1 MCPFPRVVFLSLA
14 GFLAL
19 ALTGCTLST
28 TAAPTPEAGLAIT
41 GIVHGGQNP
50 IVGAH
55 VYLLAANA
63 GVFTP
68 NASGYGNA
76 SLSLLKS
83 TGTNTVLD
91 TSGGPTNGFYYVT
104 TDSNGNFAITGD
116 YTCVGGQQVYMYS
129 LGGDPGLGSGTNSAA
144 GLMAALGTC
153 PGSVG
158 ANHIFSSGLYV
169 VINEVS
175 TVAAAYAFA
184 GFATDALHVS
194 SSGTAAAKLGIAN
207 AFLNAAE
214 LETLS
219 TGVANL
225 SSPAGVGTT
234 ANGGGAMPQA
244 EVNTLGN
251 ILAACVN
258 SAGPGSSS
266 CSTLFTHAES
276 GGTTGTPP
284 TDTATAAINIAHNP
298 VAAVSALWGLS
309 SAYAQFN
316 PTLTSQPND
325 FTVSILY
332 NNSLVNGGGPVVIDA
347 AGDIWIVS
355 FGTVIE
361 LNGQGYD
368 FTGGNGYSGV
378 GGVIA
383 GAIDVNGNAWGI
395 TTSGL
400 GELNSSGTLIGSYTT
415 GLGLS
420 SPTSIAMDA
429 STNAWIGDGATAS
442 VVKVSS
448 TGTLSG
454 TFTGSG
460 LSAPGPVAIDPS
472 GNAWI
477 ADLSSGAIVELS
489 PTGSPL
495 SGTTGYTGVGLNT
508 PTGIAIDHNR
518 NVWVSNS
525 GGTYGSVTEISKTGT
540 LLSGTGGFTNSHLYN
555 PSAIAIDG
563 AGNAWVAGT
572 NSTSEISPAGTFLSG
587 STGFAAA
594 DGIAS
599 GIAVD
604 ASGDVWLNYDPYNF
618 LYGYTYYMQ
627 EMVGAATPVVTPLSV
642 GVKNDTLGTRP

>member
-1 MCPFPRVVFLSLA
+1 MRPSSCFLCLSLA
-14 GFLAL
+14 CILPLG
-19 ALTGCTLST
+19 LTGCSLTSD
-28 TAAPTPEAGLAIT
+28 APASPEAGVT
-41 GIVHGGQNP
+41 MQGKVMGGQQP
-50 IVGAH
+50 IVGAQ
-55 VYLLAANA
+55 VYLLAAN
-63 GVFTP
+63 TT
-68 NASGYGNA
+68 GYGNA
-76 SLSLLKS
+76 SLSLLIS
-83 TGTNTVLD
+83 GTGRTLD

-104 TDSNGNFAITGD
+104 TDANGNFSITGD
-116 YTCVGGQQVYMYS
+116 YSCTPNTQVYVYS
-129 LGGDPGLGSGTNSAA
+129 LGGNPGSVTNSAA
-144 GLMAALGTC
+144 GLMAALGNC
-153 PGSVG
+153 PSTRSF
-158 ANHIFSSGLYV
+158 ATATPFIFM
-169 VINEVS
+169 NEVS
-175 TVAAAYAFA
+175 TVAAAYAMA

-225 SSPAGVGTT
+225 SAPAGVGTT

-258 SAGPGSSS
+258 STGPGSTS
-266 CSTLFTHAES
+266 CSTLFSNAES
-276 GGTTGTPP
+276 GGTTGTAP

-298 VAAVSALWGLS
+298 VASVSALYGLS
-309 SAYAQFN
+309 SAYEQFS
-316 PTLTSQPND
+316 PALTAQPND
-325 FTVSILY
+325 FTVSIYY
-332 NNSLVNGGGPVVIDA
+332 NNSLVNQGGQLAIDA
-347 AGDIWIVS
+347 AGDIWIAAGSV
-355 FGTVIE
+355 TE

-368 FTGGNGYSGV
+368 FTGGNGYGGV
-378 GGVIA
+378 GGVNA
-383 GAIDVNGNAWGI
+383 GAIDVNGNAWGV
-395 TTSGL
+395 TTNSV
-400 GELNSSGTLIGSYTT
+400 GELSSSGTLIGAYST

-448 TGTLSG
+448 SGTLSG

-460 LSAPGPVAIDPS
+460 LSAPGPVAIDAS

-495 SGTTGYTGVGLNT
+495 SGATGYTGVGLNT
-508 PTGIAIDHNR
+508 PTGIAIDHSG

-525 GGTYGSVTEISKTGT
+525 GGTNGSVTEMSKTGT
-540 LLSGTGGFTNSHLYN
+540 LVSPSAGYTNSRLFN
-555 PSAIAIDG
+555 PRAIAIDG

-572 NSTSEISPAGTFLSG
+572 SSTSEISSAGTFLSG
-587 STGFAAA
+587 STGFTAA
-594 DGIAS
+594 DGLVN

-604 ASGDVWLNYDPYNF
+604 GSGDVWLNYDPYNF
-618 LYGYTYYMQ
+618 LFGFSYYMQ
-627 EMVGAATPVVTPLSV
+627 EIVGAATPVVTPLSV
-642 GVKNDTLGTRP
+642 GVKNNTLGTRP